1 MEKTL
6 TIILLDI
13 ITQLKLLEIAK
24 GIWLKFN
31 YRVMKKCDR

>member
-13 ITQLKLLEIAK
+13 ITQLKLLGIAK
-24 GIWLKFN
+24 GIWQNFN